1 MELDWNQIVMRGKS
15 GIGVSESE
23 ALAITKLRETDELI
37 AMLEAAE
44 AVRVHHKGNQVNTC
58 GITNAKSGR
67 CPEKCNFCS
76 QSAHFSTEAP
86 TFTTKAADTIVAEA
100 EAAFEGGVRE
110 FSIVM
115 AGRQID
121 SEADLSTLESAFPR
135 SREHGHADLRQP
147 GLMSKDNLAPAGRG
161 HAVDAPQ
168 PQDRAQLPRSDCRDA
183 LV

>member
-15 GIGVSESE
+15 GIGVSEAE
-23 ALAITKLRETDELI
+23 ALAITGLRETDELI
-37 AMLEAAE
+37 ALLDAAE
-44 AVRVHHKGNQVNTC
+44 AIRFHHKGNQVNTC

-115 AGRQID
+115 AGRAIN
-121 SEADLSTLESAFPR
+121 SESDLSTLGCSGPTQ
-135 SREHGHADLRQP
+135 S
-147 GLMSKDNLAPAGRG
+147 
-161 HAVDAPQ
+161 
-168 PQDRAQLPRSDCRDA
+168 
-183 LV
+183 